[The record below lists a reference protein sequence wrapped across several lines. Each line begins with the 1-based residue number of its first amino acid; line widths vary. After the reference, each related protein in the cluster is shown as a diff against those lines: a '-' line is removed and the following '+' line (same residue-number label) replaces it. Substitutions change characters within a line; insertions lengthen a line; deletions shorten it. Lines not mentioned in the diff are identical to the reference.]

1 MTASEILLYLAVAA
15 LVVWRVII
23 RQFRG
28 STLTARGLAVVP
40 GILVIAGIVTCAP
53 VLSQSSGGEIGLLVA
68 EVASLSALGV
78 ARAASTRLSAPN
90 GYAVQKGSTLTLVL
104 WLVTIAV
111 RVGIAVLGAHLGVTG
126 PLTSKSILLSMGATI
141 AVQNAV
147 VYLRARRLG
156 LTVAADRTDLSV
168 RS

>member
-1 MTASEILLYLAVAA
+1 MSPSEILLYLAIAA

-23 RQFRG
+23 RQLRG
-28 STLTARGLAVVP
+28 STLTARGLVVVP

-53 VLSQSSGGEIGLLVA
+53 VVSQSSGGEIGLLVA
-68 EVASLSALGV
+68 EVVLLSALGV

-90 GYAVQKGSTLTLVL
+90 GYAVQKGTTLTLVL
-104 WLVTIAV
+104 WLVTIAL
-111 RVGIAVLGAHLGVTG
+111 RVGVAVLGSQLGMTG

-141 AVQNAV
+141 GVQNAV
-147 VYLRARRLG
+147 VYLRARRRG
-156 LTVAADRTDLSV
+156 LTVATDRTALSV